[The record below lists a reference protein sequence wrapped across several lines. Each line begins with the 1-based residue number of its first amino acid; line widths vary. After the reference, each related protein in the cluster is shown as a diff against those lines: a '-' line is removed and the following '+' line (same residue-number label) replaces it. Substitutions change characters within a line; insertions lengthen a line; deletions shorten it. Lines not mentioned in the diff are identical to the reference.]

1 VKPLSFSPSVR
12 VLATALIVGIWIAV
26 LVMAWVGYRATRE
39 WRRSS
44 ELLLE
49 RRTDQAANVLFR
61 AVLRDMRA
69 IEDLVLRRLHWTEV
83 GVSEPHKLGPL
94 VASAFAR
101 YPYPEAFFGWSR
113 QVGGPAVFFLRADRR
128 PHWIEHNMAGGFQ
141 FPVTPVRD
149 AAATIQLLPQLE
161 SSAAAGHEFTA
172 FQIQPEDVPY
182 QVIARLMYRDER
194 RDFLEAV
201 FGFIVNMEWVRESYF
216 PEIVSQGAQV
226 AGVESGLTIALRD
239 EDGKLLASA
248 PPEGAGTQPS
258 GGFRVQRQ
266 FQPLFL
272 DPLLIA
278 SNIDEEVLPPIWSIE
293 VTASTEPTPIPADGR
308 TLAVTTV
315 ASLAFG
321 VGLLLTARA
330 VRVTADLAKVRSD
343 FVASVTHELK
353 TPLSTIRGVGEAL
366 VSGRVSTTEKVHAYG
381 EMLDQEA
388 KRLTRLVDNLLAYSR
403 VTDVGEVYSFE
414 PLSAADLIDD
424 ALHGFEPQFAR
435 KGFDVCVDMP
445 LDLPTVRADRTA
457 MSLVLDNL
465 IDNALRYA
473 PSGRWLGVRAW
484 HAGTLVHI
492 AISDRGDGIPPDE
505 IDRVVQRFVRGRQ
518 APSGGSGLGL
528 AIVKRLVNDHGG
540 DLSVRSEAGKGTDV
554 EVTLPAMDI

>member
-1 VKPLSFSPSVR
+1 MKLTFSPSVR
-12 VLATALIVGIWIAV
+12 VLAVALIVGIWIAV
-26 LVMAWVGYRATRE
+26 LVTAWVGYRATSE

-49 RRTDQAANVLFR
+49 RRVDQASNVLVR

-69 IEDLVLRRLHWTEV
+69 IEDSFLRRLHWTEISV
-83 GVSEPHKLGPL
+83 REPHKLGPF
-94 VASAFAR
+94 VARAFAR

-113 QVGGPAVFFLRADRR
+113 SADGPAVFFLRADRR
-128 PHWIEHNMAGGFQ
+128 PGWVAHGADEGVR
-141 FPVTPVRD
+141 FPATPVHD
-149 AAATIQLLPQLE
+149 AAATSQILPAVNA
-161 SSAAAGHEFTA
+161 SAELGHEFTV
-172 FQIQPEDVPY
+172 FQIQPDGVPY
-182 QVIARLMYRDER
+182 QVVARLMYRDER
-194 RDFLEAV
+194 REFLEAV
-201 FGFIVNMEWVRESYF
+201 FGFIVNMQWVRESYF
-216 PEIVSQGAQV
+216 PEIVSQVAQA
-226 AGVESGLTIALRD
+226 AGVDSGLTIALRD
-239 EDGKLLASA
+239 ENGKLLASA
-248 PPEGAGTQPS
+248 APEGAGAQEP
-258 GGFRVQRQ
+258 GRFREQRQ

-278 SNIDEEVLPPIWSIE
+278 TDPGEDVSPAIWSIE
-293 VTASTEPTPIPADGR
+293 VRGSAEPLPLIPADGR
-308 TLAVTTV
+308 TLAVTT
-315 ASLAFG
+315 AAALAFG

-353 TPLSTIRGVGEAL
+353 TPLATIRGVGEAL
-366 VSGRVSTTEKVHAYG
+366 VSGRVSTTDKVHAYG

-403 VTDVGEVYSFE
+403 VTDISDVYSFE
-414 PLSAADLIDD
+414 PLSPADLIDD
-424 ALHGFEPQFAR
+424 ALHGFETQFAR
-435 KGFDVCVDMP
+435 KGFDVHVDMP
-445 LDLPTVRADRTA
+445 ADLPAVRADRTA

-473 PSGRWLGVRAW
+473 SSGRWLGVRVW

-492 AISDRGDGIPPDE
+492 AIADHGDGIAPDE

-528 AIVKRLVNDHGG
+528 AIAKRLVNDHGG
-540 DLSVRSEAGKGTDV
+540 DLLVRSEVGKGTEV
-554 EVTLPAMDI
+554 EVTLPAMDV

>member
-1 VKPLSFSPSVR
+1 MKPLAFLPSIR
-12 VLATALIVGIWIAV
+12 VLPTALIVGIWIAV
-26 LVMAWVGYRATRE
+26 LVMAWVGFRATRE

-69 IEDLVLRRLHWTEV
+69 LEDLVLRRLHWTEV
-83 GVSEPHKLGPL
+83 GVDEPHQLGPL

-128 PHWIEHNMAGGFQ
+128 PNWVEHGMAGGFR

-149 AAATIQLLPQLE
+149 AGATIQVLPHLE
-161 SSAAAGHEFTA
+161 ASAAAGHEFTA

-194 RDFLEAV
+194 RDYLEAV
-201 FGFIVNMEWVRESYF
+201 FGFIVNMEWVRDSYF
-216 PEIVSQGAQV
+216 PEIVSQAAQV
-226 AGVESGLTIALRD
+226 AGAESGLTITLRD
-239 EDGKLLASA
+239 QDGKLLASA
-248 PPEGAGTQPS
+248 PPDGTGKQAS

-278 SNIDEEVLPPIWSIE
+278 WNIDEEVLPPIWSIE
-293 VTASTEPTPIPADGR
+293 VVASIEPGPIPADGR
-308 TLAVTTV
+308 TLAVTTI

-330 VRVTADLAKVRSD
+330 GRVTADLAKVRSD
-343 FVASVTHELK
+343 VVASVTHELK

-366 VSGRVSTTEKVHAYG
+366 VSGRVSTTEKVHTYG

-414 PLSAADLIDD
+414 PLSAADLVDD

-435 KGFDVCVDMP
+435 KGFEVCVDMP
-445 LDLPTVRADRTA
+445 PDLPTVRADRNA

-473 PSGRWLGVRAW
+473 SSGCWLGVRVW

-492 AISDRGDGIPPDE
+492 AISDRGEGIPPDE

-540 DLSVRSEAGKGTDV
+540 DLSLRSEPAKGTEV
-554 EVTLPAMDI
+554 EVTLRAMDN